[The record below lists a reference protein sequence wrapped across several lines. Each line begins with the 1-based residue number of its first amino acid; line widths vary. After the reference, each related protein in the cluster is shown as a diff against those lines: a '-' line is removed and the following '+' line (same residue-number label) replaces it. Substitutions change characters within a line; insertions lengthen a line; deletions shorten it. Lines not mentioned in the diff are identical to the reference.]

1 MKKIIVVLFS
11 ALLFSSN
18 IFPQCENKPKNIIL
32 LIGDGMGIGQVS
44 MAVYNQAENNPF
56 RKFKTAGFSI
66 TASASALI
74 TDSGAGATAFALG
87 EKSYNHAIGVDKNKV
102 AQKNLFE
109 IAQGKGYATGVIATS
124 SLTDATPAS
133 FVAHVPERKEEFAI
147 AEQFSTAKYDL
158 AIGGGLCFFA
168 DSANGGERANGNN
181 LLTKLQDNGYKV
193 YTDYDALA
201 SAGINSKT
209 FAVLDYKGL
218 KKGPERKY
226 TLGDLTEK
234 ALAYLSSDKDGFL
247 LMVEGSQ
254 IDWGCHA
261 NDNSY
266 TMGELTDFMTAI
278 NKALEFAEKDGNTL
292 VIVTADHETG
302 GSAINEG
309 ERGSAKLGFLV
320 KSHTA
325 NMVGIFAKGPCEG
338 MFGGIMENNQIG
350 LNLRS
355 LLK

>member
-1 MKKIIVVLFS
+1 MKKIIVILFS
-11 ALLFSSN
+11 ALLISGN
-18 IFPQCENKPKNIIL
+18 IFPQCDNKPKNIIL
-32 LIGDGMGIGQVS
+32 LIGDGMGIGQIS
-44 MAVYNQAENNPF
+44 MAVYNQPDNNPF
-56 RKFKTAGFSI
+56 KKFKTVGFSI

-87 EKSYNHAIGVDKNKV
+87 EKSYNHAIGVDANKV
-102 AQKNLFE
+102 AQKNVFE
-109 IAQGKGYATGVIATS
+109 MAQEKGYSTGVIATS

-133 FVAHVPERKEEFAI
+133 FVAHVPERKEEFTI
-147 AEQFSTAKYDL
+147 AEQFSNAKIDI
-158 AIGGGLCFFA
+158 AFGGGLCFFA
-168 DSANGGERANGNN
+168 DSANGGERSKNDN
-181 LLTKLQDNGYKV
+181 LLTKLQGNGYKV

-201 SAGINSKT
+201 EAGINSKT
-209 FAVLDYKGL
+209 YAILDYKGL

-234 ALAYLSSDKDGFL
+234 ALSYLSSDEDGFI
-247 LMVEGSQ
+247 LMIEGSQ
-254 IDWGCHA
+254 IDWGSHA

-266 TMGELTDFMTAI
+266 AMGELTDFMTAI
-278 NKALEFAEKDGNTL
+278 NKALEFAEKDGETL

-302 GSAINEG
+302 GAAVNEG
-309 ERGSAKLGFLV
+309 ARGSVKLGFLV

-325 NMVGIFAKGPCEG
+325 NMVGIFAKGPCESL
-338 MFGGIMENNQIG
+338 FGGVMENNQIG